1 MQHRGKIA
9 TKGGVGTMR
18 LESDVMA
25 WQERSIA
32 RRRCMAVDEDELLEV
47 TVVEAEDSGAR
58 GQWSGVG
65 RWSRTSS
72 ASMWLVVRW

>member
-1 MQHRGKIA
+1 
-9 TKGGVGTMR
+9 
-18 LESDVMA
+18 
-25 WQERSIA
+25 
-32 RRRCMAVDEDELLEV
+32 MAVDEDELLEV